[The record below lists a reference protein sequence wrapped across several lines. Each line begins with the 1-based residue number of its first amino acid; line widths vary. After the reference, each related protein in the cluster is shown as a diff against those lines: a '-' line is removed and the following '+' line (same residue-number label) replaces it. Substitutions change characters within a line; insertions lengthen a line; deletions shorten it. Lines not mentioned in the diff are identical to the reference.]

1 VDLRQPVVVV
11 LGHVD
16 SGKTSLLDKIRG
28 TAVQAREVGGI
39 TQHIGASFFPVETIK
54 EITGPLY
61 SKLATAETPIPG
73 LLVIDTP
80 GHEIFANLRLRGGS
94 AADIAIVVVDV
105 NKGFEPQTIE
115 SLDILKKRKV
125 PFVIALNK
133 VDMVAG
139 WRKSSRFIS
148 EEVKKQDAG
157 IQASLDE
164 KIYNVVGTLSRLGY
178 PSEAFWRVRDFTR
191 EVAIVPVSARSGVGI
206 PELLAVLVGMAQQ
219 YLAKRL
225 ERHAAGPARG
235 IVLEVNEET
244 GLGPSANVILLD
256 GTLKHGDSIVV
267 GKREGAISTKIK
279 ALLLPKPLDEMRDPR
294 DKFKPVSEVIAA
306 AGLKITSPDLGGVL
320 AGSPLY
326 VFDRAGGD
334 QELERLKSLIESEV
348 KNAIVNTDT
357 HGIVLK
363 CDTIGSLEAI
373 TDLLK
378 KANVP
383 VRLADIGN
391 ITRRDVVEAAA
402 VKENDRYLGVV
413 LGFNVRV
420 LEDAEKESQ
429 DRSVKIF
436 NEQII
441 YNLVRAYTD
450 WVTYQRDHEE
460 SILFNELPPL
470 CKFLFMKGFVFR
482 RNDPAVFGAEIQVGK
497 LKQKVQVVDEEGKK
511 VGTIHQI
518 QESGKA
524 IEEATTGMQ
533 VAVSIKGPTIGR
545 QINEGDIFYT
555 DFNGREAKQL
565 LERFSHR
572 LNEQEKALLDVL
584 VSMKRKKDPT
594 FGYL

>member
-1 VDLRQPVVVV
+1 MVV

-267 GKREGAISTKIK
+267 GKRDGAISTKIK

-326 VFDRAGGD
+326 VFDRAGSD